1 MDFIDQMNRTIR
13 LAQMP
18 KRIVSLVPSITELLF
33 YFEMEKEVVGITKFC
48 IKPEAWFHSKTRVGG
63 TKQIHLDV
71 IRELK
76 PDLIIANKEENN
88 QEIVTSLENEFPTYL
103 TDIYTLE
110 DAYEAIRR
118 LAVILGKEEYA
129 QRLIAATKTTF
140 NDFIKSDSFQ
150 ILEGKSFL
158 YFIWHKP
165 DMVAAKNT
173 YIDTIFQQI
182 GMVNTCTE
190 ERYPEILH
198 DQNPD
203 FIFLSSE
210 PYPFQEKD
218 IPYFQEKY
226 PSSKIILVDG
236 EIFSWYGSRIQFI
249 IPYIKEVLI
258 KSIINNNIN

>member
-1 MDFIDQMNRTIR
+1 MEFIDQMNRTIR

-18 KRIVSLVPSITELLF
+18 KRIVSLVPSITELLS
-33 YFEMEKEVVGITKFC
+33 YFEMEEEVVGITKFC
-48 IKPEAWFHSKTRVGG
+48 IKPEAWFQTKTRVGG

-71 IRELK
+71 IRNLR

-118 LAVILGKEEYA
+118 LASIFGKEEYA
-129 QRLIAATKTTF
+129 QRLISKTKTDF
-140 NDFIKSDSFQ
+140 NEFHKSTDFQ
-150 ILEGKSFL
+150 LLEGKSYL

-173 YIDTIFQQI
+173 YIDDIFQQL
-182 GMVNTCTE
+182 GMVNACTE
-190 ERYPEILH
+190 ERYPEVSH
-198 DQNPD
+198 DQSPD

-210 PYPFQEKD
+210 PYPFQQKD
-218 IPYFQEKY
+218 ISYFQEKY
-226 PSSKIILVDG
+226 PTAKIVLVDG
-236 EIFSWYGSRIQFI
+236 EIFSWYGARIQYI
-249 IPYIKEVLI
+249 IPYIKETLVKLMKEI
-258 KSIINNNIN
+258 KS